1 MSRAAKATLVG
12 SVILCGVTV
21 WGVHYLQ
28 RKELDVSVAVC
39 TCMYNILRLAGQDMY
54 QGVLRDDE
62 RRAKKQ
68 QERREQLE
76 ESAKKREVYEN
87 VQRVGEET

>member
-1 MSRAAKATLVG
+1 
-12 SVILCGVTV
+12 
-21 WGVHYLQ
+21 
-28 RKELDVSVAVC
+28 VC
-39 TCMYNILRLAGQDMY
+39 PFIFFTYDILRLAGQDMY

-62 RRAKKQ
+62 RRAKKL

-76 ESAKKREVYEN
+76 ESAKKREVYES